1 MSAHIIGG
9 LAYDLD
15 DKPVRADFSRG
26 FEGMRQQQLVLG
38 DEPSSCKLSVSLTTT
53 SIEGVDDLIE
63 ALTRIRDDKIRQTVI
78 EQLPEVA

>member
-1 MSAHIIGG
+1 MTAHIIGG
-9 LAYDLD
+9 LVYDLAD
-15 DKPVRADFSRG
+15 GPVGAEFNRSAFDG
-26 FEGMRQQQLVLG
+26 HPQQRLVLG
-38 DEPSSCKLSVSLTTT
+38 EGNGKLSVSLTTT